1 MHPKRRSLS
10 IGLLALLLILNS
22 CAYFSEYA
30 QLERRARDSFSR
42 ADYDSAVL
50 LLARSLQINPDY
62 EESQLL
68 MADAFLMA
76 NRVHTENIEE
86 IKSSG
91 KQFRH
96 DRLVLEYQAL
106 IELHNAVRSL
116 PPIRD
121 PDTKALIVYE
131 ISDYQDEL
139 AAAKQSAAEAHYLAG
154 EKLAASESLDDQKSA
169 AKQFKRALKFVPG
182 FRDAEDKYV
191 ETREAGIK
199 RIAIIPFEDLSGTRK
214 RFGAVEEL
222 VADEVITSIMRDPSA
237 TEFMELISRDQ
248 LDRVI
253 EEQKLGLSGLLDEQ
267 TAVEVGAILGV
278 HEILTGKITQ
288 IVYAPP
294 RTVDRSYSETARVVV
309 REEKYKDEEGKTK
322 TRKIYGDVSA
332 RVTHYTRTTSAVIKG
347 SYRIVDVKTSK
358 MIASESFEGKSSF
371 NTEWATYTG
380 DGRALSHRSRMAARR
395 KEQVAPVGAE
405 MVSRAASQLAKNLSA
420 TLKIYAR

>member
-1 MHPKRRSLS
+1 MRNNSKVL
-10 IGLLALLLILNS
+10 ILLGFLLIFQS

-42 ADYDSAVL
+42 ADYDSAVF
-50 LLARSLQINPDY
+50 LLARSLQINPEY

-68 MADAFLMA
+68 LKDAFLMA
-76 NRVHTENIEE
+76 NRIHGERIDE

-106 IELHNAVRSL
+106 IDLHAAVRSL

-121 PDTKALIVYE
+121 PETKALIE
-131 ISDYQDEL
+131 FDLIDYTDEL
-139 AAAKQSAAEAHYLAG
+139 SAAKQSAAEAHYLEG
-154 EKLAASESLDDQKSA
+154 EKLAESESLNDQKAA
-169 AKQFKRALKFVPG
+169 AKQFKRALGYVPG
-182 FRDAEDKYV
+182 YKDAETRYQA
-191 ETREAGIK
+191 TREAGIK

-214 RFGAVEEL
+214 RFGSVEEL
-222 VADEVITSIMRDPSA
+222 VADEVITSIMKDPSA

-253 EEQKLGLSGLLDEQ
+253 EEQKLGLSGLLDEE

-288 IVYAPP
+288 IVYSPA
-294 RTVDRSYSETARVVV
+294 RTVDRSYTETANVVI
-309 REEKYKDEEGKTK
+309 RKEKYKDKDGKEK

-358 MIASESFEGKSSF
+358 LIASESFEGKSDFS
-371 NTEWATYTG
+371 TEWATYSG
-380 DGRALSHRSRMAARR
+380 DERALSYRSKRAART
-395 KEQVAPVGAE
+395 KEQIAPVGAE
-405 MVSRAASQLAKNLSA
+405 MVSRAASDLAKSLTA